1 VKAIVQRNCASCHSS
16 FTSYATFTSHRA
28 NPCGGDSLAQAG
40 DPANS
45 AFLELVQG
53 QCSTLMP
60 RGCKTAPC
68 ISAADIQ
75 TVTDW
80 VKAGAPNN

>member
-1 VKAIVQRNCASCHSS
+1 VQARCANCHRNFADYNTLTTHSVS
-16 FTSYATFTSHRA
+16 RCGNDKLAT
-28 NPCGGDSLAQAG
+28 AG

-53 QCSTLMP
+53 TNCGGFLMP
-60 RGCKTAPC
+60 RGCSRTPC

-75 TVTDW
+75 TFTDW
-80 VKAGAPNN
+80 INAGAPNN